1 MSDQLVELGKQL
13 KEEQV
18 IQIDLKNRF
27 DESTKR
33 ATEIQT
39 KLNQLALDASEGENT
54 GEACPA

>member
-1 MSDQLVELGKQL
+1 MSEKLVELGNQL

-33 ATEIQT
+33 ATEIQA

>member
-13 KEEQV
+13 KEEQT

-39 KLNQLALDASEGENT
+39 KLNQLALDASEGEYT

>member
-13 KEEQV
+13 KEEQT

-54 GEACPA
+54 AEACPA

>member
-27 DESTKR
+27 EESTKR

-54 GEACPA
+54 SEACPA

>member
-13 KEEQV
+13 KEEQT

-33 ATEIQT
+33 ATERQT

>member
-1 MSDQLVELGKQL
+1 MSEQLIELGNQL
-13 KEEQV
+13 KQEQV
-18 IQIDLKNRF
+18 IQIDLKKQF
-27 DESTKR
+27 EESTQR